1 MFLNTF
7 LKNKDQG
14 KGHNDRQHSVS
25 PYSSVV
31 ETQGEVSPEQNEL
44 ESGAVKT
51 PGLHKGK
58 KPLE

>member
-1 MFLNTF
+1 M
-7 LKNKDQG
+7 
-14 KGHNDRQHSVS
+14 S